1 MIKGVNNDVRSKKIT
16 ETELNKEFS
25 LLNETADFYIS
36 LSNRKLAEI
45 NFLAA
50 KLETE
55 YSDEYQARFN
65 QLNLELRNLQLK
77 MNWEQK
83 LCEKFDE
90 KIRLFNI
97 QKEQSFMKN
106 LSKKITS
113 SNSKK
118 NSGEIDCD

>member
-55 YSDEYQARFN
+55 YSDEYCTDCYDRGYTGWDVEKEYYVPCVCLMKAAHKIEQ
-65 QLNLELRNLQLK
+65 
-77 MNWEQK
+77 QK
-83 LCEKFDE
+83 LAM
-90 KIRLFNI
+90 
-97 QKEQSFMKN
+97 KEVSEN
-106 LSKKITS
+106 
-113 SNSKK
+113 
-118 NSGEIDCD
+118 